1 MPLFHYKAAT
11 SAGEV
16 LEGDMEAADRGDVV
30 RKLQAQGHVPI
41 RAEPLEGLE
50 ARGAKRAPLLGR
62 KRLGRRDVEVFTLE
76 LATLLRAGLS
86 VDKALNIMGEIE
98 SPGPQRELVL
108 ELQRDVRGGMA
119 FSEALAKRENL
130 FSRFYVNIVRAGELS
145 GSMDQSLSRLSRF
158 LEDARELRK
167 EVGNALLYPV
177 ILVFVALLSIAVILG
192 VVVPQISA
200 VFEDSGQALPWF
212 TNVVIGVG
220 GFIQNYGWI
229 IALLLAGGFIIAR
242 QQAKDPEVR
251 RRWDGFLLKLPLIRT
266 LIAEIE
272 AARFMRTLGTLIE
285 NGVNLLEALTI
296 SREVV
301 SNAAIAGRL
310 KALSSRVREG
320 QGLSRPLMEANVFPS
335 LASHLVRVGEETGS
349 VDVMLLHLAAIYERE
364 VQNTVKR
371 MVTLLGPILI
381 LGLAVFIAFIMF
393 ALVVP
398 ILSINDL
405 ALVG

>member
-50 ARGAKRAPLLGR
+50 ARGAKRAPIFGR
-62 KRLGRRDVEVFTLE
+62 KRLSRRDVEVFTLE
-76 LATLLRAGLS
+76 LATLVRAGLS

-98 SPGPQRELVL
+98 SPGPQRELIL
-108 ELQRDVRGGMA
+108 GLQRDVRGGMA
-119 FSEALAKRENL
+119 FSEALAKRETL

-145 GSMDQSLSRLSRF
+145 GAMDQSLSRLSRF

-212 TNVVIGVG
+212 TIVVIGFG
-220 GFIQNYGWI
+220 GFIESYGWI
-229 IALLLAGGFIIAR
+229 IALLLAGGFVIAR

-251 RRWDGFLLKLPLIRT
+251 RRWDGLLLKLPLIRT

-296 SREVV
+296 SCEVV
-301 SNAAIAGRL
+301 SNRAIAGRL

-371 MVTLLGPILI
+371 MVTLLGPVLI

>member
-16 LEGDMEAADRGDVV
+16 LEGDMEAADRSDVV

-50 ARGAKRAPLLGR
+50 AKPARRVRLLSK

-76 LATLLRAGLS
+76 LATLVRAGLS

-98 SPGPQRELVL
+98 SHGPQRDLVL
-108 ELQRDVRGGMA
+108 DLQRDVRGGMA
-119 FSEALAKRENL
+119 FSEALAKRESL

-145 GSMDQSLSRLSRF
+145 GAMDQSLSRLSRF

-167 EVGNALLYPV
+167 EVGNALLYPI
-177 ILVFVALLSIAVILG
+177 ILVVVALLSLAVILG

-200 VFEDSGQALPWF
+200 VFEDSGQSLPWF
-212 TNVVIGVG
+212 TKVVIGTG
-220 GFIQNYGWI
+220 GFIETYGWVL
-229 IALLLAGGFIIAR
+229 ALILAGGLAIGR
-242 QQAKDPEVR
+242 HQAKDPEVR
-251 RRWDGFLLKLPLIRT
+251 RSWDGFLLRLPLLRT
-266 LIAEIE
+266 LIAQIE

-285 NGVNLLEALTI
+285 NGVNLLEALAI

-301 SNAAIAGRL
+301 SNRAIARRL
-310 KALSSRVREG
+310 EALSSRVREG
-320 QGLSRPLMEANVFPS
+320 QGLARPLMEANVFPS

-349 VDVMLLHLAAIYERE
+349 VDAMLLHLAAIYERE
-364 VQNTVKR
+364 VQTTVKR

-381 LGLAVFIAFIMF
+381 LGLAVFIAAIMF

-405 ALVG
+405 ALTG

>member
-16 LEGDMEAADRGDVV
+16 LEGDMEAADRRDVV

-41 RAEPLEGLE
+41 RAEPLDGRE
-50 ARGAKRAPLLGR
+50 ARTARRIPLVGKR
-62 KRLGRRDVEVFTLE
+62 RLSRRDVEVFTLE

-86 VDKALNIMGEIE
+86 VDRALNIMGEIE
-98 SPGPQRELVL
+98 SAGPQRDLIL
-108 ELQRDVRGGMA
+108 GLQRDVRGGMA
-119 FSEALAKRENL
+119 FSEALAKREKL
-130 FSRFYVNIVRAGELS
+130 FARFYVNIVRAGELS
-145 GSMDQSLSRLSRF
+145 GAMDQSLTRLSRF
-158 LEDARELRK
+158 LEDARELRR
-167 EVGNALLYPV
+167 EIGNALLYPV

-192 VVVPQISA
+192 VVVPQIAA
-200 VFEDSGQALPWF
+200 VFEDSGQSLPWF
-212 TNVVIGVG
+212 TKVVIGTG
-220 GFIQNYGWI
+220 GFIESYGWA
-229 IALLLAGGFIIAR
+229 IAVLIAAGFVIAR
-242 QQAKDPEVR
+242 RQAKDPASR
-251 RRWDGFLLKLPLIRT
+251 RKWDGFLLTVPLLKT

-301 SNAAIAGRL
+301 SNRAIAWRL
-310 KALSSRVREG
+310 EGLTSRVREG
-320 QGLSRPLMEANVFPS
+320 QGLARPLMESNVFPS

-349 VDVMLLHLAAIYERE
+349 VDTMLLHLAAIYERE
-364 VQNTVKR
+364 VQTTVKR
-371 MVTLLGPILI
+371 LVTLLGPILI
-381 LGLAVFIAFIMF
+381 LGLAVFIAAIMF

>member
-119 FSEALAKRENL
+119 FSEALAQRENL

>member
-310 KALSSRVREG
+310 KALSSRDREG

>member
-86 VDKALNIMGEIE
+86 VDKTLNIMGEIE

-177 ILVFVALLSIAVILG
+177 ILVVVALLSIAVILG